1 MDSGSLWRGSPSE
14 RGFTIARGMHSGST
28 RSMVQ
33 SISFVD
39 KSGFYYSR
47 PFCMCIKKTERFFI
61 DTNKFTGLC
70 CILSGSMS
78 VDTAQIFAVVSL
90 LMKVHSEE
98 NAMDLKGIVH
108 LLEKM
113 VLFPEL
119 ESHRRE
125 LQGFLEE
132 AKCQVK
138 C

>member
-1 MDSGSLWRGSPSE
+1 
-14 RGFTIARGMHSGST
+14 
-28 RSMVQ
+28 
-33 SISFVD
+33 
-39 KSGFYYSR
+39 
-47 PFCMCIKKTERFFI
+47 
-61 DTNKFTGLC
+61 
-70 CILSGSMS
+70 MS

-98 NAMDLKGIVH
+98 DAMDLKGIVS

-125 LQGFLEE
+125 MQGFLEE

-138 C
+138 CECMFILFALCHLYTSIMHREREREIHYLC

>member
-1 MDSGSLWRGSPSE
+1 
-14 RGFTIARGMHSGST
+14 
-28 RSMVQ
+28 
-33 SISFVD
+33 
-39 KSGFYYSR
+39 
-47 PFCMCIKKTERFFI
+47 
-61 DTNKFTGLC
+61 
-70 CILSGSMS
+70 MS

-138 C
+138 CECLFILFALCHLHLSCREREREIHYLC